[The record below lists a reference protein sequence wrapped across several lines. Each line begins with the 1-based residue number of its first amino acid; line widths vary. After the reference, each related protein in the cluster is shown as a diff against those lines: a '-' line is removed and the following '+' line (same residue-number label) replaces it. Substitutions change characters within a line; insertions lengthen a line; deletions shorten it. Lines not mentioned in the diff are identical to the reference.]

1 MGVFSKRKNKKYDYT
16 PRYYKGGSNPY
27 EMKHKFDDF
36 RSTVGSPGGLK
47 TKIYTAWDDYKNN
60 ADDHA
65 NRRVL
70 IIIAVLV
77 FIFLLI
83 IGFDLSIF
91 FPKN

>member
-1 MGVFSKRKNKKYDYT
+1 MGVFSKRKNKKYSYT
-16 PRYYKGGSNPY
+16 PRYYKGDENPY
-27 EMKHKFDDF
+27 EIKHKFDDF
-36 RSTVGSPGGLK
+36 RSTVGSSGGLK
-47 TKIYTAWDDYKNN
+47 TKINTADDYKNN
-60 ADDHA
+60 ADEHA

-91 FPKN
+91 LPEN